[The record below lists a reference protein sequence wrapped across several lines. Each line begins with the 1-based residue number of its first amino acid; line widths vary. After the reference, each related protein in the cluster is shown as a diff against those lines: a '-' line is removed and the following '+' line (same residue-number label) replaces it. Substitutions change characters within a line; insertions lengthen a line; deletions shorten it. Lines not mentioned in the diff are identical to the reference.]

1 MQLLLETPAKRF
13 SPIPCSFSVNKMSE
27 KRAHKTLSLD
37 EKLQIFEKL
46 GSHTHRQL
54 SEEYGVGVS
63 TIADIK
69 KKGSKLREHKHKLT
83 EMGCRRPVKTMKI
96 GNDDQLEMTLFS
108 WFKQK
113 REEGFPITGKHY
125 INLIAY
131 FDLVCWTNIQ
141 WLAC

>member
-1 MQLLLETPAKRF
+1 MQLRLETPAKRF
-13 SPIPCSFSVNKMSE
+13 LPIPCSFSVNKMSE

-46 GSHTHRQL
+46 CSHTHWQL

-63 TIADIK
+63 TIADIR
-69 KKGSKLREHKHKLT
+69 KKGSKLREHKRKHKRKLT

-96 GNDDQLEMTLFS
+96 GNDDQLEMALFS

-113 REEGFPITGKHY
+113 REEGFNRQALH
-125 INLIAY
+125 
-131 FDLVCWTNIQ
+131 
-141 WLAC
+141 